1 MARNGLGIIRVSLNA
16 VHDDLRSRRLV
27 QILPEYDCVYQTGE
41 LPGLWTPTA
50 VSRSHSMK
58 LRTMKAVAGV
68 GVLALALAACGGSD
82 TPTAS
87 STSAPSAAAGASTS
101 ESVSGSATESAEAP
115 AANTDPSAPPT
126 IDENADLVIWTAQ
139 LESSAIQAAADKF
152 AADNGITVSVQVV
165 ADGRTAFLNA
175 SQAGQA
181 PDLINGAHDWIG
193 QLVQNGAIDPVQL
206 DEASQAKFNP
216 LAIEGVTFNGQ
227 IYGVPYDLG
236 NIFLIRNTE
245 LAPEA
250 PTSIEDM
257 VATGKQLVADGKASE
272 IMALPVGQNG
282 DPYHMYPFFTSGG
295 GYLFGKTADGDY
307 DPSDLGLT
315 KPEATA
321 SMSKIAALGAEGALK
336 TSIEPG
342 NLVPFFTDRKTAYM
356 VTGPWNLPDIDKSG
370 VPYAIS
376 PVPGFEGG
384 AEAKPFV
391 TVDAMYVASKGKHKT
406 VAEEFA
412 LNYFASDEVSEAL
425 YALSPRQPA
434 LTSVFDKVVLENP
447 VLADVAAAGANGD
460 ILPAIPEMASV
471 WDPFGKAQSAVIG
484 GADPAS
490 TTAAAAAAIQAA
502 IG

>member
-1 MARNGLGIIRVSLNA
+1 
-16 VHDDLRSRRLV
+16 
-27 QILPEYDCVYQTGE
+27 
-41 LPGLWTPTA
+41 
-50 VSRSHSMK
+50 MK
-58 LRTMKAVAGV
+58 LRTMKAVAGA
-68 GVLALALAACGGSD
+68 GVLAMVLAACGGSD
-82 TPTAS
+82 TPAASTTSTPSTTAGS
-87 STSAPSAAAGASTS
+87 SASASGSTSGP
-101 ESVSGSATESAEAP
+101 ATETSEAP
-115 AANTDPSAPPT
+115 AENTDSSAPPA

-139 LESSAIQAAADKF
+139 LESAAIQAAADKF
-152 AADNGITVSVQVV
+152 AADNGITVSVQIV

-206 DEASQAKFNP
+206 DEATQAKFNP

-236 NIFLIRNTE
+236 NIFLIRNTD

-282 DPYHMYPFFTSGG
+282 DPYHMYPLFTSGG
-295 GYLFGKTADGDY
+295 GYLFGQGANGDY
-307 DPSDLGLT
+307 DPKDLGLT

-321 SMSKIAALGAEGALK
+321 AMAKIGALGAEGALK

-342 NLVPFFTDRKTAYM
+342 NLVPFFTDKKTAYM
-356 VTGPWNLPDIDKSG
+356 VTGPWNLPDIKKSG
-370 VPYAIS
+370 VPFAIS

-425 YALSPRQPA
+425 YQLSPRQPA
-434 LTSVFDKVVLENP
+434 LTSVYDKEVAADP
-447 VLADVAAAGANGD
+447 VLADVAEAGKNGD

-471 WDPFGKAQSAVIG
+471 WDPFGKAQAAVIG
-484 GADPAS
+484 GADPA
-490 TTAAAAAAIQAA
+490 TTTEAAAQAIQAA

>member
-1 MARNGLGIIRVSLNA
+1 
-16 VHDDLRSRRLV
+16 
-27 QILPEYDCVYQTGE
+27 
-41 LPGLWTPTA
+41 
-50 VSRSHSMK
+50 MK
-58 LRTMKAVAGV
+58 LRTMKAIAGAGV
-68 GVLALALAACGGSD
+68 LGMVLAACGGSD
-82 TPTAS
+82 TPAASTTSTPGTTAS
-87 STSAPSAAAGASTS
+87 SSA
-101 ESVSGSATESAEAP
+101 SGSATESPEAP
-115 AANTDPSAPPT
+115 AENTDPSAPPT

-139 LESSAIQAAADKF
+139 LESAAIQAAADKF
-152 AADNGITVSVQVV
+152 AADNGITVSVQIV
-165 ADGRTAFLNA
+165 ADGRPAFLNA

-206 DEASQAKFNP
+206 DAATQAKFNP

-236 NIFLIRNTE
+236 NIFLIRNTD
-245 LAPEA
+245 LAPDA
-250 PTSIEDM
+250 PTSVEDM

-272 IMALPVGQNG
+272 IMALPVGPNG

-295 GYLFGKTADGDY
+295 GYLFGQTANGDY
-307 DPSDLGLT
+307 DPKDLGLT

-321 SMSKIAALGAEGALK
+321 AMTKIGALGAEGALK
-336 TSIEPG
+336 TSIESG
-342 NLVPFFTDRKTAYM
+342 NMVPFFTDKKTAYM
-356 VTGPWNLPDIDKSG
+356 ITGPWNLPDIKKSG
-370 VPYAIS
+370 VPFAIS

-412 LNYFASDEVSEAL
+412 LNYFASEEVSEAL
-425 YALSPRQPA
+425 YQLSPRQPA
-434 LTSVFDKVVLENP
+434 LTAVYDKEVAADP
-447 VLADVAAAGANGD
+447 VLADVAEAGKNGD

-471 WDPFGKAQSAVIG
+471 WDPFGKAQAAVIG
-484 GADPAS
+484 GAEPGS

>member
-1 MARNGLGIIRVSLNA
+1 
-16 VHDDLRSRRLV
+16 
-27 QILPEYDCVYQTGE
+27 
-41 LPGLWTPTA
+41 
-50 VSRSHSMK
+50 MK
-58 LRTMKAVAGV
+58 LRKLHAVAAAT
-68 GVLALALAACGGSD
+68 VLSVVLAACGGSSNA
-82 TPTAS
+82 TPS
-87 STSAPSAAAGASTS
+87 STSSSPPAATGTSAQGDTAST
-101 ESVSGSATESAEAP
+101 ATSAEAP
-115 AANTDPSAPPT
+115 PANTDPSAPPT

-152 AADNGITVSVQVV
+152 AEENGITVSVQVI

-206 DEASQAKFNP
+206 DAATLAKFNP
-216 LAIEGVTFNGQ
+216 LAIKGVTFNGQ

-236 NIFLIRNTE
+236 NIFLIRNTD

-257 VATGKQLVADGKASE
+257 VATGKQLVADGKATE
-272 IMALPVGQNG
+272 IMALPVGPNG

-295 GYLFGKTADGDY
+295 GYLFGKNADGDY
-307 DPSDLGLT
+307 DPKDLGLA
-315 KPEATA
+315 KPEAA
-321 SMSKIAALGAEGALK
+321 AAMAKIGELGKEGALK
-336 TSIEPG
+336 TSIETG
-342 NLVPFFTDRKTAYM
+342 NLKPFFTDKKTAFM

-434 LTSVFDKVVLENP
+434 LTSVYDKVVKENP

-471 WDPFGKAQSAVIG
+471 WDPFGKAQAAVIG
-484 GADPAS
+484 GADPTS
-490 TTAAAAAAIQAA
+490 TTASAAAAIQAA
-502 IG
+502 IGG

>member
-1 MARNGLGIIRVSLNA
+1 MN
-16 VHDDLRSRRLV
+16 LRM
-27 QILPEYDCVYQTGE
+27 I
-41 LPGLWTPTA
+41 
-50 VSRSHSMK
+50 
-58 LRTMKAVAGV
+58 KAVAGA
-68 GVLALALAACGGSD
+68 GVLSLVLAACGGSSTT
-82 TPTAS
+82 TPTSTTAATVATS
-87 STSAPSAAAGASTS
+87 SPSGET
-101 ESVSGSATESAEAP
+101 ATATAEAP
-115 AANTDPSAPPT
+115 AENTDPSAPPA
-126 IDENADLVIWTAQ
+126 IDANADLVIWTAQ

-152 AADNGITVSVQVV
+152 AADNGITVSVQIV

-206 DEASQAKFNP
+206 DAATQAKFNP
-216 LAIEGVTFNGQ
+216 LAIQGVTFNGQ

-236 NIFLIRNTE
+236 NIFLIRNTD
-245 LAPEA
+245 LAPDA
-250 PTSIEDM
+250 PTTVEDM
-257 VATGKQLVADGKASE
+257 VANGKQLVADGKASE

-295 GYLFGKTADGDY
+295 GYLFGKTANGDY
-307 DPSDLGLT
+307 DPKDLGLT
-315 KPEATA
+315 KPEAA
-321 SMSKIAALGAEGALK
+321 AAMAKIGELGKEGALK
-336 TSIEPG
+336 TSIEGG
-342 NLVPFFTDRKTAYM
+342 NLVPFFTDKKTAYM
-356 VTGPWNLPDIDKSG
+356 VTGPWNLPDIEKSG
-370 VPYAIS
+370 VPFAIS

-384 AEAKPFV
+384 GEAKPFV

-412 LNYFASDEVSEAL
+412 LNYFASDAVSEAL
-425 YALSPRQPA
+425 YKLSPRQPA
-434 LTSVFDKVVLENP
+434 LTSVYDKEVAANP
-447 VLADVAAAGANGD
+447 VLADVANAGKNGD

-471 WDPFGKAQSAVIG
+471 WDPFGKAQAAIIG